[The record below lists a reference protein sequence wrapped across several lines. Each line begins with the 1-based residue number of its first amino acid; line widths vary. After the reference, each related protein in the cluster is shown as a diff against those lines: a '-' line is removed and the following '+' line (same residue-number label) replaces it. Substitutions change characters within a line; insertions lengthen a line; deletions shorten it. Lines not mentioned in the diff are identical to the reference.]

1 MTSYRSVRAEVQSR
15 WGHRTGPGAGH
26 CPCRFAQL
34 PQLDS
39 SGPWAW
45 AGLGPTRQLA
55 LGADCVPSCPFSWQV
70 QRGRGPHL
78 EHTQLHQHLRVC
90 GRAAERARGRD
101 AGHDVSA
108 HGRWAGRSEPNPRR
122 AVAEG
127 TPGPA
132 AVGGFSTAP
141 RLPAHPPHSHP
152 HLHTCLPQGQAGGI
166 CPVYPQGRQVPPS
179 LPMGAPQAIPPSL
192 AGDLEIRRLQ
202 PHAAMKLKDACS
214 LEGKLCPT

>member
-1 MTSYRSVRAEVQSR
+1 MAAVTSYRSVRAEVQSR

-108 HGRWAGRSEPNPRR
+108 HGRWAGRSEPNPRW

-152 HLHTCLPQGQAGGI
+152 HLHTCLLVSAILCVLSPSASGRWPLSPNQGHLSSAKDHRAG
-166 CPVYPQGRQVPPS
+166 
-179 LPMGAPQAIPPSL
+179 
-192 AGDLEIRRLQ
+192 
-202 PHAAMKLKDACS
+202 
-214 LEGKLCPT
+214 EGWD

>member
-1 MTSYRSVRAEVQSR
+1 MTSYGSVRAGVQSR
-15 WGHRTGPGAGH
+15 WGHQTGPGAAH
-26 CPCRFAQL
+26 CPCRFTQPL
-34 PQLDS
+34 QLDS

-78 EHTQLHQHLRVC
+78 EHAQLHQHLRVC
-90 GRAAERARGRD
+90 GWAAERARGRD

-152 HLHTCLPQGQAGGI
+152 HLHTCLLA
-166 CPVYPQGRQVPPS
+166 S
-179 LPMGAPQAIPPSL
+179 AIPCDLSPSASGRWPL
-192 AGDLEIRRLQ
+192 FPNQSHLSSARVTGLVRGGTESQGPALDHCPFGPLRLGY
-202 PHAAMKLKDACS
+202 CRW
-214 LEGKLCPT
+214 